1 MKKVSVLLFVVLT
14 FPIFTIGGIII
25 PKEGDNIEDVTNISV
40 TGTEVKYFVNGQE
53 QSMSAKKVAAVMYD
67 DGRYEEV
74 KEVPQNTYL
83 YTESQSSYNVQSQQG
98 YFNQTSTQEGYNG
111 SLKQA
116 KDIRTAGI
124 VFTAVGALPIGLPML
139 LVGIHRV
146 DNY

>member
-1 MKKVSVLLFVVLT
+1 MKKSALLLLAISPVLA
-14 FPIFTIGGIII
+14 IAGIIV
-25 PKEGDNIEDVTNISV
+25 PKSGNNIEDATNIVVSD
-40 TGTEVKYFVNGQE
+40 TEILYQIGSENKVINRSDV
-53 QSMSAKKVAAVMYD
+53 SAIMYD

-74 KEVPQNTYL
+74 KEMPQNTYS
-83 YTESQSSYNVQSQQG
+83 YAKPQSSYNVQSQQG
-98 YFNQTSTQEGYNG
+98 YSNQTATQEGYKG

-124 VFTAVGALPIGLPML
+124 IFTAVGALPIGLPML